1 MIKGLTSIPLD
12 DFNLEIYRRV
22 LNIYQET
29 TKVKMLLVPDEH
41 DIQSIVKDLD
51 ELFYCEFRF
60 GSAISHHS
68 KLFIH
73 LIRKNDIL
81 RISFDFDPN
90 TSDDSRPQ
98 AVAMRSDFQ
107 EKISSYLKSL
117 S

>member
-1 MIKGLTSIPLD
+1 MINGLISIPLD
-12 DFNLEIYRRV
+12 NFNLEIYRKV
-22 LNIYQET
+22 LSIYEET
-29 TKVKMLLVPDEH
+29 TGVRALPTPEET

-60 GSAISHHS
+60 GSSISHHS

-73 LIRKNDIL
+73 LIRKKDIL

-90 TSDDSRPQ
+90 TSDDSRSQ

-107 EKISSYLKSL
+107 EKISSYLTSL
-117 S
+117 N